1 MAYVEARGF
10 EGLSKTIKEEYE
22 RQNEKSGICYRL
34 FNRRDFSFAGCGSHH
49 SGLCQVDIV
58 DRGSVKMGILTS
70 FTIPHMVWIGKQAY
84 RLVSADIDGRR
95 FNLRYESVPDL
106 NKSEFEF
113 SIGFETFYSPNDSD
127 VEEEF
132 TKRLELL
139 GGTIEDPN
147 D

>member
-1 MAYVEARGF
+1 MVG
-10 EGLSKTIKEEYE
+10 
-22 RQNEKSGICYRL
+22 
-34 FNRRDFSFAGCGSHH
+34 
-49 SGLCQVDIV
+49 
-58 DRGSVKMGILTS
+58 LTS
-70 FTIPHMVWIGKQAY
+70 FTIPHMVWIGNQAH

-95 FNLRYESVPDL
+95 FNLRYESIANL

-113 SIGFETFYSPNDSD
+113 SIGFETFYSPSD
-127 VEEEF
+127 REVEEEF

>member
-1 MAYVEARGF
+1 MW
-10 EGLSKTIKEEYE
+10 
-22 RQNEKSGICYRL
+22 
-34 FNRRDFSFAGCGSHH
+34 GCK
-49 SGLCQVDIV
+49 
-58 DRGSVKMGILTS
+58 KMVGLTS

-84 RLVSADIDGRR
+84 RLVNADIDNKR
-95 FNLRYESVPDL
+95 FNLRYESIPELGKV
-106 NKSEFEF
+106 EFEF
-113 SIGFETFYSPNDSD
+113 SIGFETFYSPSDKD